1 LKPEHLHEIGA
12 MINGPYGLVLIFLVV
27 AIVAMAI
34 LCVRTGLLRIKTDT
48 VEIGKDYS
56 ERERTIIRNQIQY
69 INMAVEA
76 FEHKIPKDENYDVDK
91 GKYILQL
98 MSKQMIEWVIFNHIE
113 ENRVYIENRQEQLWN
128 IVLANVEKDY
138 LRSEFFKQDIYD
150 YTKMIIHRLVT
161 IRKEYMR

>member
-1 LKPEHLHEIGA
+1 
-12 MINGPYGLVLIFLVV
+12 MINGPYGLILIFLVMV
-27 AIVAMAI
+27 IVIMAI
-34 LCVRTGLLRIKTDT
+34 MCVRTGLIRVKTDT
-48 VEIGKDYS
+48 VEIGNTYS

-76 FEHKIPKDENYDVDK
+76 FEHRIPKDENYDEDR

-113 ENRVYIENRQEQLWN
+113 ENKVYIENRQEQLWN

-150 YTKMIIHRLVT
+150 YTKMIIHRLVA